1 MEGGDWGACL
11 ELPMADED
19 GEDSES
25 GLFSSS
31 SSELNWQAGC
41 EDRMAMNDDVM
52 ASQHLLHRPS
62 TSMRPSQL
70 EDVALEGPRDRF
82 RELSSMWAVA
92 AGHSAAAPP
101 AAKRTRRG
109 GAK

>member
-1 MEGGDWGACL
+1 MEGGDWGPCL

-41 EDRMAMNDDVM
+41 EDGMAMNGDVM
-52 ASQHLLHRPS
+52 ASQYLLHRPS
-62 TSMRPSQL
+62 KSMRPSQ
-70 EDVALEGPRDRF
+70 VAVRRLTLVEGSRQIGPF
-82 RELSSMWAVA
+82 YNF
-92 AGHSAAAPP
+92 
-101 AAKRTRRG
+101 T
-109 GAK
+109 